1 MAGKP
6 PAPKKQKTVSRF
18 RNLAGGTDAPAIAG
32 DSSSSDADVTGGV
45 VGGLAAAVQAAGHR
59 IRHVNV
65 GSLIP
70 HPFNDPARSKPVDD
84 DPEWEVLVRN
94 VKANGVLLPGLAV
107 SRAAFI
113 AARPALADSLPTVG
127 THVLIYGHRRRAA
140 ALSAGIPT
148 MPVVVD
154 DSAMANDGDLDYMA
168 SENLGRQD
176 LSPIAEAELF
186 ARYSEDLGLSQS
198 AIAERLGVDQAT
210 VSRRLALLLLTQ
222 EAVAELEQERLSVAG
237 AVALAGTLPYGPP
250 RRWQKTKH
258 ADQNSA
264 ERQSDQIAALR
275 LILDR
280 NTSPTR
286 AAERV
291 LTERESRRR
300 AEKDGIEIVANPREV
315 FGENYLAHQIDDPAD
330 ANDAVAAIDDTT
342 GALVYYTRTLTPP
355 VPVAVAPSP
364 ALAPNATP
372 EDHPQHPP
380 TSDQPTSH
388 QAAVSGIEPATE
400 SSAPVVPGD
409 DQTRDPEQAPVETSP
424 NPGKTDSPDSRLE
437 ACARAAQ
444 TVPGKARLGETLI
457 AAVLL
462 GVDFQN
468 PAVIA
473 AAEAWNDTNTSGDKR
488 EAAAA
493 WRRVLA
499 GFEDL
504 VTRQGQWGTAG
515 ATYLDIL
522 HERAGYLPSTWERQQ
537 ISVMQRA

>member
-18 RNLAGGTDAPAIAG
+18 RNLAGGTDSPAIAD
-32 DSSSSDADVTGGV
+32 DSSTSDVGVTGGV

-59 IRHVNV
+59 IRHVNA

-70 HPFNDPARSKPVDD
+70 HPFNDPARSNPVDD

-113 AARPALADSLPTVG
+113 AARPALADSLPTAG

-176 LSPIAEAELF
+176 LSPMAEAELF

-264 ERQSDQIAALR
+264 ERRSDQVTALR

-291 LTERESRRR
+291 LTERESRRH

-315 FGENYLAHQIDDPAD
+315 FGDNYLAHQIDDPAD
-330 ANDAVAAIDDTT
+330 ANDPVAAIDDTT
-342 GALVYYTRTLTPP
+342 GALVYYTRTLAPA
-355 VPVAVAPSP
+355 VPVVVAPSP
-364 ALAPNATP
+364 ALAPTATP
-372 EDHPQHPP
+372 DDQQHPP
-380 TSDQPTSH
+380 TSGQPTSH
-388 QAAVSGIEPATE
+388 QAAGSDIEPATE
-400 SSAPVVPGD
+400 DSAPTAPGD
-409 DQTRDPEQAPVETSP
+409 NQAGDPQQTPAETSP
-424 NPGKTDSPDSRLE
+424 NPGKADSPDSRLE

-444 TVPGKARLGETLI
+444 TVPGKSRLGETLV

-473 AAEAWNDTNTSGDKR
+473 AAEAWNDTNTSGHKR

>member
-18 RNLAGGTDAPAIAG
+18 ANLAGGTDSPSIP
-32 DSSSSDADVTGGV
+32 DNTSDANVTGGV
-45 VGGLAAAVQAAGHR
+45 VGGLAAAVQTAGHR
-59 IRHVNV
+59 IRHVDA

-113 AARPALADSLPTVG
+113 AARPTLADSLPTAG

-140 ALSAGIPT
+140 ALSAGVST

-154 DSAMANDGDLDYMA
+154 DSAMENDGDLDYMA

-176 LSPIAEAELF
+176 LSPMAEAELF
-186 ARYSEDLGLSQS
+186 ARYSEDLRLSQS

-210 VSRRLALLLLTQ
+210 VSRRLALLLLTK

-258 ADQNSA
+258 ADQNSVDR
-264 ERQSDQIAALR
+264 ENDQLAALR

-300 AEKDGIEIVANPREV
+300 AEKDGIEIIANPREM

-330 ANDAVAAIDDTT
+330 AKEAVAAIDDTT
-342 GALVYYTRTLTPP
+342 GALVYYTRT
-355 VPVAVAPSP
+355 
-364 ALAPNATP
+364 
-372 EDHPQHPP
+372 
-380 TSDQPTSH
+380 
-388 QAAVSGIEPATE
+388 I
-400 SSAPVVPGD
+400 APVVPVAETPSPEPVPAATLSDPQDSPTSVQPSPDQAAASDIESAVEDPAPAAPHGD
-409 DQTRDPEQAPVETSP
+409 HEDRAEDPEQAPAEVRP
-424 NPGKTDSPDSRLE
+424 NPVKTDSPDLRRE

-444 TVPGKARLGETLI
+444 TVPGKGRLGETLI

-462 GVDFQN
+462 GVDFQH

-473 AAEAWNDTNTSGDKR
+473 AAEEWNHTDESGDKQQ
-488 EAAAA
+488 AAAV

-522 HERAGYLPSTWERQQ
+522 HERVGYLPTAWERQQ
-537 ISVMQRA
+537 TLVMQRA

>member
-18 RNLAGGTDAPAIAG
+18 RNLAGGTDTPAIA
-32 DSSSSDADVTGGV
+32 DDNSTSDADVTGGV

-59 IRHVNV
+59 IRHVNAD
-65 GSLIP
+65 SLIP
-70 HPFNDPARSKPVDD
+70 HPFNDPARSKPVND

-113 AARPALADSLPTVG
+113 AARPALADGLPTTG

-176 LSPIAEAELF
+176 LSPLAEAELF

-264 ERQSDQIAALR
+264 DRQSDQLAALR

-300 AEKDGIEIVANPREV
+300 AEKDGIEIVANPQEV
-315 FGENYLAHQIDDPAD
+315 FGANYLAHQIDDPAD

-342 GALVYYTRTLTPP
+342 GALVYYTRALPP
-355 VPVAVAPSP
+355 AVPVAEPSP
-364 ALAPNATP
+364 ALAPTTTLN
-372 EDHPQHPP
+372 DPQHPP
-380 TSDQPTSH
+380 TSAQPTSH

-400 SSAPVVPGD
+400 NSAPAKPGD
-409 DQTRDPEQAPVETSP
+409 DQVDDLEQEPAETPP
-424 NPGKTDSPDSRLE
+424 NPGKVDSPDARLE

-444 TVPGKARLGETLI
+444 TVPGKGRLGETLI

-473 AAEAWNDTNTSGDKR
+473 AAEAWNYTSGDKR

-522 HERAGYLPSTWERQQ
+522 HERAGYLPTTWERQQ

>member
-1 MAGKP
+1 MAGKS

-18 RNLAGGTDAPAIAG
+18 ANLAGGTDSPAIPDG
-32 DSSSSDADVTGGV
+32 TSDVDVTGGV

-59 IRHVNV
+59 IRHVDA

-70 HPFNDPARSKPVDD
+70 HPFNDPSRSQPADG

-113 AARPALADSLPTVG
+113 AARPTLADTLPTAG

-140 ALSAGIPT
+140 AISAGVST

-154 DSAMANDGDLDYMA
+154 DSVMANDGDLDSMA

-176 LSPIAEAELF
+176 LSPMAEAELF
-186 ARYSEDLGLSQS
+186 ARYSEELGLSQS

-210 VSRRLALLLLTQ
+210 VSRRLALLLLTK

-264 ERQSDQIAALR
+264 DRHRDQLTALR

-300 AEKDGIEIVANPREV
+300 AEKDGIEIVANPREM
-315 FGENYLAHQIDDPAD
+315 FGDNYLAHQIDDPAD

-342 GALVYYTRTLTPP
+342 GALVYYTRALAS
-355 VPVAVAPSP
+355 VAPVADTSSANPG
-364 ALAPNATP
+364 ATAATP
-372 EDHPQHPP
+372 NDSQHPP
-380 TSDQPTSH
+380 TPDQHSPD
-388 QAAVSGIEPATE
+388 AASNIEPAGE
-400 SSAPVVPGD
+400 SPAPVAPHSDRAEGT
-409 DQTRDPEQAPVETSP
+409 QQAPAEAVP
-424 NPGKTDSPDSRLE
+424 NSAKTDSPDVRRE

-444 TVPGKARLGETLI
+444 SVPGKGRLGEALI

-473 AAEAWNDTNTSGDKR
+473 AAEAWNHTSASGDKQQ
-488 EAAAA
+488 AAAA

-504 VTRQGQWGTAG
+504 VSRQGQWGSAG

-522 HERAGYLPSTWERQQ
+522 HERVGYLPTAWERQQ
-537 ISVMQRA
+537 AAVMQRA

>member
-18 RNLAGGTDAPAIAG
+18 RNLAGGTDATAIA
-32 DSSSSDADVTGGV
+32 DDNASDADVTGGV

-59 IRHVNV
+59 IRHVNAE
-65 GSLIP
+65 SLIP

-107 SRAAFI
+107 SRAAFT
-113 AARPALADSLPTVG
+113 AARPALADSLPTAG

-176 LSPIAEAELF
+176 LSPMAEAELF

-210 VSRRLALLLLTQ
+210 VSRRLALLLLTK

-258 ADQNSA
+258 ADQNTA
-264 ERQSDQIAALR
+264 DRQSDQLAALR

-300 AEKDGIEIVANPREV
+300 AEKDGIEIVATPREV

-342 GALVYYTRTLTPP
+342 GALVYYTRTLAPAVPVAEALPP
-355 VPVAVAPSP
+355 VPAP
-364 ALAPNATP
+364 T
-372 EDHPQHPP
+372 DPQHPP
-380 TSDQPTSH
+380 TSAQPSSH
-388 QAAVSGIEPATE
+388 QTAASNVAPGPATE
-400 SSAPVVPGD
+400 NSAPAAPGS
-409 DQTRDPEQAPVETSP
+409 DQAGDPEQAPADTSP
-424 NPGKTDSPDSRLE
+424 NPGKADSPDSRLE

-444 TVPGKARLGETLI
+444 TVPGKGRLGETLI

-473 AAEAWNDTNTSGDKR
+473 AAEAWNDTNTSGGKR